1 MHTRWRIVQR
11 MYAMVFVRLQLSVYK
26 QFLEILHNYEDQQS
40 SITEVDAPLHS
51 P

>member
-1 MHTRWRIVQR
+1 MRR

-40 SITEVDAPLHS
+40 SITEVDAPPHS